1 MTEPRPD
8 WLDDADTDG
17 LPDPPEPTLP
27 KRFEDIDPDDAF
39 AFMIDAMRSALN
51 RIDEHNLNPYELGLE
66 LNRYCDGMRTA
77 WLRTFAYLDG
87 PARTAEASALA
98 LEARFADVYG
108 PGVEPGVNHV
118 TARTALASA
127 LAYMIQDAR
136 ERAE

>member
-39 AFMIDAMRSALN
+39 VAMIDAMRSALN
-51 RIDEHNLNPYELGLE
+51 RLDDRDLNPFELAYELD
-66 LNRYCDGMRTA
+66 RYCDGMRLA
-77 WLRTFAYLDG
+77 WLRTFAYLCG
-87 PARTAEASALA
+87 PARVAEASALA
-98 LEARFADVYG
+98 LEARFADEYG

-127 LAYMIQDAR
+127 IAYMTQDAR
-136 ERAE
+136 DRGE